1 MQTAAAVR
9 RSAREPQASS
19 ELGHALGHVE
29 EALHDLSAGMARIAR
44 GIGEEDPTPGGVAWR
59 LRTLHHALRA
69 ARDLCAGARGA
80 AHQRATDLLTEHRDS
95 SGTISEILDKRE
107 TIEKEQFEGLLAGKT
122 EDDVAGSAAA
132 PADPTIPGK
141 PALVAALQRR

>member
-9 RSAREPQASS
+9 RSAGEPWESS

-29 EALHDLSAGMARIAR
+29 EALDDLSAGMARIAR
-44 GIGEEDPTPGGVAWR
+44 GIGDEDPTPGGVAWR

-80 AHQRATDLLTEHRDS
+80 APDAGGHVGGRRGGLAEHTSRA
-95 SGTISEILDKRE
+95 
-107 TIEKEQFEGLLAGKT
+107 
-122 EDDVAGSAAA
+122 
-132 PADPTIPGK
+132 
-141 PALVAALQRR
+141 

>member
-9 RSAREPQASS
+9 RSAGEPPGSS

-29 EALHDLSAGMARIAR
+29 EALNDLSAGMARIAR

-69 ARDLCAGARGA
+69 ARDLCAGARRAAHRYDSPPSTRLVGTDLGA
-80 AHQRATDLLTEHRDS
+80 ATVAFDPLALAEQSGRA
-95 SGTISEILDKRE
+95 
-107 TIEKEQFEGLLAGKT
+107 
-122 EDDVAGSAAA
+122 
-132 PADPTIPGK
+132 
-141 PALVAALQRR
+141 

>member
-9 RSAREPQASS
+9 RSAGGPRVSS

-29 EALHDLSAGMARIAR
+29 EALDDLSTGMARIAR

-69 ARDLCAGARGA
+69 ARDLCAGAR
-80 AHQRATDLLTEHRDS
+80 
-95 SGTISEILDKRE
+95 
-107 TIEKEQFEGLLAGKT
+107 
-122 EDDVAGSAAA
+122 VAA
-132 PADPTIPGK
+132 PDAG
-141 PALVAALQRR
+141 AHRGGRRGGLAEHPSRA

>member
-1 MQTAAAVR
+1 MDDHGMIGLRPEAACPQSGLSSPPVGSPDQRDALSRATRSLMQTAAAVR
-9 RSAREPQASS
+9 RSAGEPQASS

-29 EALHDLSAGMARIAR
+29 EALNDLSAGMARIAR

-80 AHQRATDLLTEHRDS
+80 APEAAGDGGGRPLSLAEHTGRA
-95 SGTISEILDKRE
+95 
-107 TIEKEQFEGLLAGKT
+107 
-122 EDDVAGSAAA
+122 
-132 PADPTIPGK
+132 
-141 PALVAALQRR
+141 

>member
-9 RSAREPQASS
+9 RSAGEPQASS

-29 EALHDLSAGMARIAR
+29 EALNDLSAGMARIAR

-80 AHQRATDLLTEHRDS
+80 AHQRATDLPTEHRDS
-95 SGTISEILDKRE
+95 SGTSSEILVKRE
-107 TIEKEQFEGLLAGKT
+107 TIEKEEFEGLLAGAT
-122 EDDVAGSAAA
+122 EEEVFGSAA
-132 PADPTIPGK
+132 PPPGPPVPGE
-141 PALVAALQRR
+141 PALVAAIRRG